1 MYKRYLRPMLICIG
15 VTFFSANLSAQN
27 EADTNEVRDPTTP
40 LGHSVANVAEEVE
53 QVLELNSVLISKQ
66 RKLAIINGVSLR
78 EGQKVPGVNGISIQS
93 IQPQKVL
100 LRQGDK
106 VWAINLSPRIRH

>member
-1 MYKRYLRPMLICIG
+1 MYKRCLNPLLICIG
-15 VTFFSANLSAQN
+15 VIFFSVSVSAQN
-27 EADTNEVRDPTTP
+27 GTDTNEVRDPTTP
-40 LGHSVANVAEEVE
+40 LGHSVAYVAEEVE

-78 EGQKVPGVNGISIQS
+78 EGQNVPGANGISIQR
-93 IQPQKVL
+93 ILPQKVL

-106 VWAINLSPRIRH
+106 VWAINLSPRIRY